1 MCASHNV
8 RQNSQKSK
16 TKINAVIIKVGGR
29 PIGKV
34 IEGEFRKTIHTN
46 WILQKPPAIAT
57 DIQALHDAER
67 AGAVYCV
74 FTNAD
79 TGITYRAPIAQI
91 WDMGFTFNR
100 GYGDQIALALPLW
113 KQEQRGANHSP
124 TTATSDEDVKPLEYK
139 SRAVKRGTV
148 VVNGKQL
155 TLFGGEEC
163 KIQR

>member
-1 MCASHNV
+1 MFKS
-8 RQNSQKSK
+8 SQSLQQDGKK
-16 TKINAVIIKVGGR
+16 RKRKINAAIIKVGGR

-34 IEGEFRKTIHTN
+34 VEGEFRKTIHTN

-67 AGAVYCV
+67 AGAVCCV

-79 TGITYRAPIAQI
+79 TGITYRAPITKI

-113 KQEQRGANHSP
+113 TQERGANHSP
-124 TTATSDEDVKPLEYK
+124 TTATNDEDVKPLEYK
-139 SRAVKRGTV
+139 SRAV
-148 VVNGKQL
+148 NGRQL
-155 TLFGGEEC
+155 TLFGGE
-163 KIQR
+163 

>member
-1 MCASHNV
+1 MFKSSKSLQ
-8 RQNSQKSK
+8 QNGNKRK
-16 TKINAVIIKVGGR
+16 RKINTAIIKAGGR
-29 PIGKV
+29 TIGKV
-34 IEGEFRKTIHTN
+34 VEGEFRKTIHTA
-46 WILQKPPAIAT
+46 WILRTPPAIAN

-79 TGITYRAPIAQI
+79 TGITYRAPIAKI

-113 KQEQRGANHSP
+113 TQERGANHSP
-124 TTATSDEDVKPLEYK
+124 TTATDTTEVKPLEYK

-148 VVNGKQL
+148 VVNGRQL
-155 TLFGGEEC
+155 TLFGGE
-163 KIQR
+163 

>member
-1 MCASHNV
+1 MLK
-8 RQNSQKSK
+8 KSLARK
-16 TKINAVIIKVGGR
+16 AENGKQLIKVNGR
-29 PIGKV
+29 IIGKV
-34 IEGEFRKTIHTN
+34 VKNEFRKTIHSN
-46 WILQKPPAIAT
+46 WILQTPPAIAT

-74 FTNAD
+74 FWNAD
-79 TGITYRAPIAQI
+79 TGITYRAPIAKI

-113 KQEQRGANHSP
+113 TQERGANHSP
-124 TTATSDEDVKPLEYK
+124 TTATDTTEVKPLEYK

-148 VVNGKQL
+148 VVNGRQL

-163 KIQR
+163 NLQR